1 MTLANLGEVVGYRLM
16 GGGYA
21 EDTALA
27 ATSRQAQKDCAEGL
41 FDCPTPHTAI
51 LANDGNSTAT
61 GVGPGVLFRAKEP
74 FRALPSDAA
83 TPAGSWVPGMFG
95 SVDVPT

>member
-1 MTLANLGEVVGYRLM
+1 MLREIESCWPFRAQPLSAPLPRQNVPVLSANLGRVVGYRLM

-61 GVGPGVLFRAKEP
+61 GI
-74 FRALPSDAA
+74 
-83 TPAGSWVPGMFG
+83 VPCVFG